1 MPHWCESAEMPRPLP
16 GKSESPARFGRAA
29 SPGESGP
36 QDLRRAPGVP
46 QANRL
51 LGALD
56 PADFG
61 LLLPHLQVV
70 ELPPAHVLYE
80 PGEAIS
86 YAYFPQDCMVS
97 LVAVLEEGATAEVAV
112 FGCEGVVG
120 FISSL
125 VSRISFG
132 RYVVQIPGY
141 AARIPLARLREA
153 VDSSPSLRDIFA
165 RYTEALLAQTFQTVA
180 CNAVH
185 TVEARCCRWILS
197 TYDRAGRKDLP
208 LTHDFLAEMLGVQR
222 STVSLITRTLQ
233 ANALIRQGR
242 GMISIV
248 DQHGLEEVACDC
260 YRTIRRS
267 FERLLPNT
275 YRCVSPSAD

>member
-1 MPHWCESAEMPRPLP
+1 MPRPLRGRSHSSTGSGRGSPSRGAHPDLFKRHP
-16 GKSESPARFGRAA
+16 GA
-29 SPGESGP
+29 
-36 QDLRRAPGVP
+36 QT
-46 QANRL
+46 NRL
-51 LGALD
+51 LGALEPD
-56 PADFG
+56 DLA
-61 LLLPHLQVV
+61 LLQPHLQLFD
-70 ELPPAHVLYE
+70 LPQGHVLFE
-80 PGEAIS
+80 PGEAI
-86 YAYFPQDCMVS
+86 AFAFFPHDCMVS
-97 LVAVLEEGATAEVAV
+97 LVAVLDEGATAEVAV

-132 RYVVQIPGY
+132 RYVVQIPGS
-141 AARIPLARLREA
+141 ASRIPLARLRET
-153 VDSSPSLRDIFA
+153 VDSRPGLQDVFA

-197 TYDRAGRKDLP
+197 TYDRAARESLP

-233 ANALIRQGR
+233 SNGLIRQGR
-242 GMISIV
+242 GAISIA
-248 DQHGLEEVACDC
+248 DRRGLEEVACGC
-260 YRTIRRS
+260 YRSMRRS

-275 YRCVSPSAD
+275 YPNALVAEAEDDPAES